1 MNGLRY
7 YVPFD
12 LNELQTG
19 LKLDSFSPVEDFK
32 ALLSGVFMTFV
43 MTFMTFISIIN
54 SFVHNCSTNR
64 L

>member
-43 MTFMTFISIIN
+43 KGSN
-54 SFVHNCSTNR
+54 
-64 L
+64 